1 MPSELLQI
9 AASGVR
15 AARAGLEV
23 TAQNIANAGTEG
35 YVRRSVRLSELAMSG
50 GIGRTGDISF
60 SGVWIDGVAR
70 NADLFRQSEVRRT
83 GADQARASTELAG
96 LENIE
101 AAVEQSGLYPA
112 LTAFEA
118 SLARLVADPVDP
130 AMRAAVLESARTL
143 STTFN
148 IAARGLA
155 DTGTGLRFE
164 ASDGV
169 AQVNLLAGELGRV
182 NLQLSRTA
190 TGSSDQT
197 VLLDQRDS
205 LLGKISQF
213 ADVTTTFAP
222 DRTAEV
228 RLGGSGGAM
237 LVQGGTVSSLA
248 MTTAGDGTVSYTL
261 GGSPVAPGA
270 GSLAGQAQALIAVRD
285 NSAALDALADN
296 LMASV
301 NAVQTGGAA
310 LDGSAGVA
318 LFSGTGAAGIALNLI
333 APGQLATAPAGA
345 GAGSRDPANLN
356 SLLNALGTSDI
367 AGQADGLLFAISSR
381 VAGSRITA
389 EALDAIAGLAQL
401 ALDSQAGVDLD
412 QEAVNLVRFQQ
423 AFQASGKAIQVAAN
437 VIDTILALR

>member
-1 MPSELLQI
+1 MASDLLQI

-23 TAQNIANAGTEG
+23 TSQNIANAGTAG

-50 GIGRTGDISF
+50 GFGRTGDIAF

-70 NADLFRQSEVRRT
+70 GADLFRQSEVRRT
-83 GADQARASTELAG
+83 GADQARSRTELTG

-101 AAVEQSGLYPA
+101 AAIEQSNLYPA

-118 SLARLVADPVDP
+118 NLARLVADPVDP
-130 AMRAAVLESARTL
+130 ALRAAVLESARAL

-148 IAARGLA
+148 IAARGLS
-155 DTGTGLRFE
+155 DVGTGLRF
-164 ASDGV
+164 AAADGV

-190 TGSSDQT
+190 AGSSDQS

-205 LLGKISQF
+205 LLEKISAF
-213 ADVTTTFAP
+213 ADVTTTFTP
-222 DRTAEV
+222 DRMVAV
-228 RLGGSGGAM
+228 RLGGSGGPL
-237 LVQGGTVSSLA
+237 LVNGGTVSALA
-248 MTTAGDGTVSYTL
+248 MATAGDGTVSFTL

-270 GSLAGQAQALIAVRD
+270 GSLAGQSQALIAARD
-285 NSAALDALADN
+285 NAAALDATANN
-296 LMASV
+296 LMATV
-301 NAVQTGGAA
+301 NAVQTSGTA
-310 LDGSAGVA
+310 LDGTAGAA
-318 LFSGTGAAGIALNLI
+318 LFSGSGAAGIALALT
-333 APGQLATAPAGA
+333 APGQIATAPSGA

-356 SLLNALGTSDI
+356 ALLNALATDDI
-367 AGQADGLLFAISSR
+367 AGQADALLFSVSSR

-389 EALDAIAGLAQL
+389 EALGAIAGQAQL

-412 QEAVNLVRFQQ
+412 AEAVNLVRFQQ

>member
-1 MPSELLQI
+1 MSSDMLQI

-23 TAQNIANAGTEG
+23 TSQNIANAGTEG

-60 SGVWIDGVAR
+60 SGVWVDGVAR

-83 GADQARASTELAG
+83 GADRARSGAELTG

-101 AAVEQSGLYPA
+101 AAIENSNLYPA

-118 SLARLVADPVDP
+118 GLARLVADPVDP

-143 STTFN
+143 ATTFN
-148 IAARGLA
+148 IAARGLQ
-155 DTGTGLRFE
+155 DIGTGLRFE
-164 ASDGV
+164 AADGV

-182 NLQLSRTA
+182 NLQLTRA
-190 TGSSDQT
+190 AAGSSDQT

-205 LLGKISQF
+205 LLEKISAF
-213 ADVTTTFAP
+213 TDVTTAVAP
-222 DRTAEV
+222 DRTVEV
-228 RLGGSGGAM
+228 RLGGSGGPL
-237 LVQGGTVSSLA
+237 LVNGGTVSPLA
-248 MTTAGDGTVSYTL
+248 MTSAGDGTVSFAL
-261 GGSPVAPGA
+261 GGSPVALGA
-270 GSLAGQAQALIAVRD
+270 GSLAGKAQALIAVRD
-285 NSAALDALADN
+285 NAAALDALADS
-296 LMASV
+296 LITTV
-301 NAVQTGGAA
+301 NAVQTGGVA
-310 LDGSAGVA
+310 LDGSAGA
-318 LFSGTGAAGIALNLI
+318 AMFSGSGAAGIAFALT

-356 SLLNALGTSDI
+356 ALLNALAAADI
-367 AGQADGLLFAISSR
+367 AGQADALLFGISSR

-389 EALDAIAGLAQL
+389 EALDAIAGQAQL
-401 ALDSQAGVDLD
+401 ALDAQAGVDLD

-423 AFQASGKAIQVAAN
+423 AFQASGKAIQVASN

>member
-1 MPSELLQI
+1 MASDLLQI

-23 TAQNIANAGTEG
+23 TSQNIANAGTEG

-50 GIGRTGDISF
+50 GFGRTGDISF

-83 GADQARASTELAG
+83 GSDQARSGAELTG

-101 AAVEQSGLYPA
+101 AAIEQTNLYPA

-118 SLARLVADPVDP
+118 DLARLVADPVNLP
-130 AMRAAVLESARTL
+130 LRAAVLESARTL
-143 STTFN
+143 TATFN
-148 IAARGLA
+148 IAAKGLGDVGA
-155 DTGTGLRFE
+155 GLRFA

-182 NLQLSRTA
+182 NLQLSRA
-190 TGSSDQT
+190 AAGSSDQT
-197 VLLDQRDS
+197 VLLDHRDS
-205 LLGKISQF
+205 LLEKIS
-213 ADVTTTFAP
+213 AYAGVSTTFAP
-222 DRTAEV
+222 NYTVEV
-228 RLGGSGGAM
+228 RLGGSGGPQ
-237 LVQGGTVSSLA
+237 LVSGGTASPLA
-248 MTTAGDGTVSYTL
+248 LASAGDGTVSFTL

-270 GSLAGQAQALIAVRD
+270 GSLAGQAQALVAVRD
-285 NSAALDALADN
+285 NAAALDTLAN
-296 LMASV
+296 GLTAAVNTAQASGV
-301 NAVQTGGAA
+301 A
-310 LDGSAGVA
+310 LDGSAGA
-318 LFSGTGAAGIALNLI
+318 AMFSGTGATGIALALT
-333 APGQLATAPAGA
+333 APGQIATAPAGA
-345 GAGSRDPANLN
+345 AAGSRDPANLGA
-356 SLLNALGTSDI
+356 LLSALASTDI
-367 AGQADGLLFAISSR
+367 AGQADALLFAISSR

-389 EALDAIAGLAQL
+389 EALDAIAGQAEL